1 LPKPK
6 STGAGQRARRNRGSL
21 SAEDIIKGAFEVA
34 EGISLDKLSMP
45 GLARHLGVG
54 VTSIYWYFRKKE
66 ELLNAMTDVAVERFV
81 RALPALTPGKTW
93 QQALR
98 EHFAARRQIY
108 GADAT
113 MADLMLIRT
122 TTYSREAGRRLFE
135 SEEALLALL
144 IEQGFTPDN
153 ALHVY
158 NAISVYTRG
167 NIIHDRILRLAN
179 TPTLDSRSQRVIS
192 SETMPILA
200 ALTRKYP
207 LAGTSD
213 EDYVFGV
220 GRLICGFEVLLAEQ
234 DYDQEADHGSRHNR

>member
-1 LPKPK
+1 VQVPEPQ
-6 STGAGQRARRNRGSL
+6 STSSGQRTRRNRGSL
-21 SAEDIIKGAFEVA
+21 SAADILKGAFEVA
-34 EGISLDKLSMP
+34 EGISLEKLSMP
-45 GLARHLGVG
+45 ELARHLGVG

-66 ELLNAMTDVAVERFV
+66 ELLNAMNDVAVERFV
-81 RALPALTPGKTW
+81 RAMPPLTPGETW

-98 EHFAARRQIY
+98 EHFAAQRQVLR
-108 GADAT
+108 ADAT

-122 TTYSREAGRRLFE
+122 STYSRAAGRRVFE
-135 SEEALLALL
+135 LEEALLAIL

-167 NIIHDRILRLAN
+167 NIIHDRILRLSD
-179 TPTLDSRSQRVIS
+179 TPTLDRRGRRLSDW
-192 SETMPILA
+192 EGMPILG
-200 ALTRKYP
+200 ALTAKYP

-213 EDYVFGV
+213 EDYAFGV

-234 DYDQEADHGSRHNR
+234 DEAT

>member
-1 LPKPK
+1 LPKPQ
-6 STGAGQRARRNRGSL
+6 SMDGGQRTRRNRGSL
-21 SAEDIIKGAFEVA
+21 SAADIIKGAFEVA

-45 GLARHLGVG
+45 ELARHLGVG

-66 ELLNAMTDVAVERFV
+66 ELLNAMNDVAVERFV
-81 RALPALTPGKTW
+81 RAMPLLTPGETW

-98 EHFAARRQIY
+98 EHFAAQRQVLR
-108 GADAT
+108 ADAT

-122 TTYSREAGRRLFE
+122 STYSREAGRRVFE
-135 SEEALLALL
+135 LEEALLAIL

-167 NIIHDRILRLAN
+167 NIIHDRILRLSD
-179 TPTLDSRSQRVIS
+179 TPTLDSRGRRLSDWS
-192 SETMPILA
+192 SMPILA
-200 ALTRKYP
+200 ALTAKYP

-234 DYDQEADHGSRHNR
+234 NEAA

>member
-1 LPKPK
+1 LPKPQPAD
-6 STGAGQRARRNRGSL
+6 GGQRTRRNRGSL
-21 SAEDIIKGAFEVA
+21 SAADIIKGAFAVA

-45 GLARHLGVG
+45 ELARHLDVG

-66 ELLNAMTDVAVERFV
+66 ELLNAMTDVAVERYV
-81 RALPALTPGKTW
+81 SAMPPLTPGETW
-93 QQALR
+93 QRALR
-98 EHFAARRQIY
+98 EHFAAQRQVY
-108 GADAT
+108 SADAT

-122 TTYSREAGRRLFE
+122 STYSRDAARRLFE
-135 SEEALLALL
+135 TEEAVLALL

-179 TPTLDSRSQRVIS
+179 TPTLDARSRRVADWK
-192 SETMPILA
+192 TMPILG
-200 ALTRKYP
+200 ALTEKYP

-213 EDYVFGV
+213 EDYAFGV
-220 GRLICGFEVLLAEQ
+220 ARLICGFEVLLAEQ
-234 DYDQEADHGSRHNR
+234 GAAA

>member
-1 LPKPK
+1 MSKPE
-6 STGAGQRARRNRGSL
+6 STGGGQRTRRNRGSL

-45 GLARHLGVG
+45 ELARHLGVG

-66 ELLNAMTDVAVERFV
+66 ELLNAMNDVAVERFV
-81 RALPALTPGKTW
+81 HAMPPLTPGETW

-98 EHFAARRQIY
+98 EHFAAQRQFY

-122 TTYSREAGRRLFE
+122 STYSRDAGRRLFE
-135 SEEALLALL
+135 TEEALLAVL
-144 IEQGFTPDN
+144 IEQGFSPDN
-153 ALHVY
+153 ALHVF

-167 NIIHDRILRLAN
+167 NIIHDRILRLSD
-179 TPTLDSRSQRVIS
+179 TPTLDRRVRRRFDWS
-192 SETMPILA
+192 SMPILA
-200 ALTRKYP
+200 ALIEKYP

-213 EDYVFGV
+213 EDYAFGV

-234 DYDQEADHGSRHNR
+234 DEAG

>member
-1 LPKPK
+1 VQLPKPQ
-6 STGAGQRARRNRGSL
+6 STSSGQRTRRNRGSL
-21 SAEDIIKGAFEVA
+21 SAEDIVKGAFEVA
-34 EGISLDKLSMP
+34 QGISLDKLSMP
-45 GLARHLGVG
+45 ELARHLGVG

-66 ELLNAMTDVAVERFV
+66 ELLNAMNDVAVARFV
-81 RALPALTPGKTW
+81 AAMPPLTPGETW
-93 QQALR
+93 QRALR
-98 EHFAARRQIY
+98 EHFAAQRQIFRT
-108 GADAT
+108 DAT

-122 TTYSREAGRRLFE
+122 STYSRAAGRRVFE
-135 SEEALLALL
+135 LEEALLAIL

-167 NIIHDRILRLAN
+167 NIIHDRILRLSD
-179 TPTLDSRSQRVIS
+179 TPTLDRRVRRRFDWS
-192 SETMPILA
+192 SMPILT
-200 ALTRKYP
+200 ALTEKYP

-234 DYDQEADHGSRHNR
+234 DESA

>member
-1 LPKPK
+1 MPKPQ
-6 STGAGQRARRNRGSL
+6 STSSGQRTRRNRGSL
-21 SAEDIIKGAFEVA
+21 SAEDIVKGAFEVA
-34 EGISLDKLSMP
+34 QGISLDKLSMP
-45 GLARHLGVG
+45 ELARHLGVG

-66 ELLNAMTDVAVERFV
+66 ELLNAMNDVAVARFV
-81 RALPALTPGKTW
+81 AAMPPLTPGETW
-93 QQALR
+93 QRALR
-98 EHFAARRQIY
+98 EHFAAQRQIFRT
-108 GADAT
+108 DAT

-122 TTYSREAGRRLFE
+122 STYSRAAGRRVFE
-135 SEEALLALL
+135 LEEALLAIL

-167 NIIHDRILRLAN
+167 NIIHDRILRLSD
-179 TPTLDSRSQRVIS
+179 TPTLDRRVRRRFDWS
-192 SETMPILA
+192 SMPILT
-200 ALTRKYP
+200 ALTEKYP

-234 DYDQEADHGSRHNR
+234 DESA

>member
-1 LPKPK
+1 VQLPKPQ
-6 STGAGQRARRNRGSL
+6 STSSGQRTRRNRGSL
-21 SAEDIIKGAFEVA
+21 SAEDIVKGAFEVA
-34 EGISLDKLSMP
+34 QGISLDKLSMP
-45 GLARHLGVG
+45 ELARHLGVG

-66 ELLNAMTDVAVERFV
+66 ELLNAMNDVAVARFV
-81 RALPALTPGKTW
+81 AAMPPLTPGETW
-93 QQALR
+93 QRALR
-98 EHFAARRQIY
+98 EHFAAQRQIFRT
-108 GADAT
+108 DAT

-122 TTYSREAGRRLFE
+122 STYSRAAGRRVFE
-135 SEEALLALL
+135 LEEALLAIL

-167 NIIHDRILRLAN
+167 NVIHDRILRLSD
-179 TPTLDSRSQRVIS
+179 TPTLDRRVRRRFDWS
-192 SETMPILA
+192 SMPILT
-200 ALTRKYP
+200 ALTEKYP

-234 DYDQEADHGSRHNR
+234 DESA